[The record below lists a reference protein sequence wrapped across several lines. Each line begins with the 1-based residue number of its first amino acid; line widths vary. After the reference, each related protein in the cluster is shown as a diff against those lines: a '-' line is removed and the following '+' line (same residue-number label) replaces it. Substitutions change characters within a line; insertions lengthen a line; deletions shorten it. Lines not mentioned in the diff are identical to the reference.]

1 MDMSE
6 ILAKVIEV
14 LAEEAEKDPSEIT
27 AETTLDNEGIG
38 FDSLD
43 QVEAVMAIEEAFE
56 VAFPEGEA
64 ENAKTVGAVAE
75 LVQKALVEKAA
86 KAA

>member
-1 MDMSE
+1 MEYGE

-14 LAEEAEKDPSEIT
+14 LAEEAGKDPSEIT
-27 AETTLDNEGIG
+27 ESTTLDKDGIG

-56 VAFPEGEA
+56 TAFPEGEA
-64 ENAKTVGAVAE
+64 EKAQTVGAVARMVE
-75 LVQKALVEKAA
+75 QALAA
-86 KAA
+86 KAG

>member
-1 MDMSE
+1 MEKSE

-14 LAEEAEKDPSEIT
+14 LAKEADNEDVVIT
-27 AETTLDNEGIG
+27 AETTLDKDGIG

-56 VAFPEGEA
+56 VTFPEGEA
-64 ENAKTVGAVAE
+64 EKAQTVSAVVE
-75 LVQKALVEKAA
+75 MVEKALAA
-86 KAA
+86 KAK